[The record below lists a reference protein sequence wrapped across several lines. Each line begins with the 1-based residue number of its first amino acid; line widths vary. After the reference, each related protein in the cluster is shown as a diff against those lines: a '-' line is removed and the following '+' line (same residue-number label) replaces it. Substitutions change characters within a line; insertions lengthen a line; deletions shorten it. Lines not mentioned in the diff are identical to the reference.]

1 MHKDHRPA
9 CHAFRLEKV
18 KGLPRARAVFDPL
31 LRPRTQTFA
40 KGFGLLLP
48 TGRIGICTLDMGCVG
63 IGIIQ
68 LHGADPLNVN
78 WTIIPIVALGS
89 QTNSRRMHM
98 TASTTD
104 LKSMLKDPSLL
115 ETRAY
120 IGGKWVDGE
129 DGTFDVTNP
138 SRGDV
143 VAKVANLSR
152 AQVAGAIAQAEA
164 AQKEWAK
171 WTGKERAAVMRKW
184 FDLMMAN
191 QDDLGMILTAEQG
204 KPLAEAKGEI
214 AYGASFIE
222 FFGEQAK
229 RIYGETIPG
238 HQRDKRITV
247 IKQPIGVAASI
258 TPWNFPNAMITRKAA
273 PALAAGCA
281 FVARPAAETPLSA
294 IVMGVLA
301 ERAGIPAGVFNVVPS
316 SSSSAIGKEFCE
328 NPAVRKLTFT
338 GSTEVGRILMKQAA
352 DQVMKCSMEL
362 GGNAPFIVFDD
373 ADLDAAVEGAILCKF
388 RNNGQTCVC
397 ANRIYV
403 QAGVYDA
410 FAAKLVKAV
419 EKLKVGDG
427 FEEGVALGPLI
438 NPAAGEKVKE
448 HIDDAKAKGA
458 TIALGANGAM
468 DGNFLAP
475 TIMTGVTQDMKVAQE
490 ETFGPLAP
498 LFKFDT
504 EDDVIAM
511 ANDTIFGLASYFYAK
526 DLSRVY
532 KVAEALEYGIV
543 GVNTGLISTEVAPFG
558 GVKQSG
564 LGREGSHHGIEDY
577 LEMKYI
583 CMSV

>member
-1 MHKDHRPA
+1 MTD
-9 CHAFRLEKV
+9 
-18 KGLPRARAVFDPL
+18 
-31 LRPRTQTFA
+31 A
-40 KGFGLLLP
+40 K
-48 TGRIGICTLDMGCVG
+48 
-63 IGIIQ
+63 
-68 LHGADPLNVN
+68 
-78 WTIIPIVALGS
+78 
-89 QTNSRRMHM
+89 
-98 TASTTD
+98 TD
-104 LKSMLKDPSLL
+104 LKSLLKDPSLL

-120 IGGKWVDGE
+120 VGGQWVEGD

-138 SRGDV
+138 ARGDV
-143 VAKVANLSR
+143 IAQVADLSR
-152 AQVAGAIAQAEA
+152 AQVAGAIAQAEK
-164 AQKEWAK
+164 AQKDWAA
-171 WTGKERAAVMRKW
+171 WTGKERAAVLRKW
-184 FDLMMAN
+184 FDLMMEN
-191 QDDLGMILTAEQG
+191 QDDLGTILTAEQG

-222 FFGEQAK
+222 FFGEEAK
-229 RIYGETIPG
+229 RVYGEMIPG
-238 HQRDKRITV
+238 HQRDKRIMV
-247 IKQPIGVAASI
+247 MKQPIGVAASI

-273 PALAAGCA
+273 PALAAGCS

-316 SSSSAIGKEFCE
+316 SSSSAVGKEFCE

-338 GSTEVGRILMKQAA
+338 GSTEVGRILLKQAA

-373 ADLDAAVEGAILCKF
+373 ADLDAAVEGAIMCKF

-410 FAAKLVKAV
+410 FAAKLKDRVSQM
-419 EKLKVGDG
+419 KVGDG
-427 FEEGVALGPLI
+427 LEEGTDLGPLI
-438 NPAAGEKVKE
+438 NPEASDKVQE
-448 HIDDAKAKGA
+448 HIKDAVD
-458 TIALGANGAM
+458 NGAEIILGNAKDDM
-468 DGNFLAP
+468 GGNFFGP
-475 TIMTGVTQDMKVAQE
+475 TIVTGVTQDMKVAKE

-498 LFKFDT
+498 LFKFEDV
-504 EDDVIAM
+504 DDVIAM

-543 GVNTGLISTEVAPFG
+543 GVNTGIISTELAPFG

-577 LEMKYI
+577 LEMKYV
-583 CMSV
+583 CLSV